1 MAADILYLENF
12 QRLTNMAGDTGPM
25 YSNTSVALWGTDVK
39 FTQVNGKRWMYFTSV
54 LPYSARSS
62 LLVGA
67 KRTIGIRVLPRGTSI
82 NLWGTG
88 LGTIVGQEFYVELSL
103 ERTTS
108 TVTNAWYRLDGG
120 PWQSAGSTPFS
131 TDNRFIMYPFRTATQ
146 DCAITDVYLIEGGM
160 EDALGPINVT
170 DVTVDVKTNNNWDV
184 TNIAQ
189 VLTGDRG
196 GVAKINSKDA
206 PGSLKFKLKSLDPS
220 TVGQKLVGMSVNL
233 EPTWVPGY
241 PGKVDTSLAR
251 VSGGIVANL
260 AGTPSAR
267 VAVHRHIG
275 VMFTDG
281 NADLKTPQTLL
292 DELTLTFTA
301 VAP

>member
-12 QRLTNMAGDTGPM
+12 QRLNNFAGDTGPM
-25 YSNTSVALWGTDVK
+25 RVSAGAALWDTDVK
-39 FTQVNGKRWMYFTSV
+39 FTGVNGKRWMYFTSK
-54 LPYSARSS
+54 LQYEPRLAMA
-62 LLVGA
+62 VGS
-67 KRTIGIRVLPRGTSI
+67 RVTIGMRIYPYTPSI
-82 NLWGTG
+82 NLWGNG
-88 LGTIVGQEFYVELSL
+88 YSAIVGQEFYIEVSV
-103 ERTTS
+103 ERTSS
-108 TVTNAWYRLDGG
+108 TVIAGWYRVDGG
-120 PWQSAGSTPFS
+120 PWLTAGGPFTTSDRLSFTPWY
-131 TDNRFIMYPFRTATQ
+131 NGGAN
-146 DCAITDVYLIEGGM
+146 CAITDVYMIAGGM
-160 EDALGPINVT
+160 DDALGPINVT
-170 DVTVDVKTNNNWDV
+170 DVAIEVKTNSNWDV
-184 TNIAQ
+184 TNLTQ
-189 VLTGDRG
+189 VTTGDRG

-260 AGTPSAR
+260 AGTPGAR

>member
-12 QRLTNMAGDTGPM
+12 QRLNNFAGDTGPM
-25 YSNTSVALWGTDVK
+25 RVSAGAALWGTDVK
-39 FTQVNGKRWMYFTSV
+39 FTGVNGKRWMYFTSK
-54 LPYSARSS
+54 LTYEPRSGMA
-62 LLVGA
+62 VGS
-67 KRTIGIRVLPRGTSI
+67 RLTIGMRVYPYTTSI
-82 NLWGTG
+82 NLWGNG
-88 LGTIVGQEFYVELSL
+88 YSAIVGQEFYIEVSV
-103 ERTTS
+103 ERTSS
-108 TVTNAWYRLDGG
+108 TVIAGWYRVDGG
-120 PWQSAGSTPFS
+120 PWLTAGGPFTTSDRLSFTPWY
-131 TDNRFIMYPFRTATQ
+131 TTGAN
-146 DCAITDVYLIEGGM
+146 CAITDVYMIAGGM
-160 EDALGPINVT
+160 DDALGPINVT
-170 DVTVDVKTNNNWDV
+170 DVAIEVKTNSNWDV
-184 TNIAQ
+184 TNLTQ
-189 VLTGDRG
+189 VTTGDRG

-260 AGTPSAR
+260 AGTPGAR

-292 DELTLTFTA
+292 DELTMSFTA